1 MEPFLNLFRK
11 PLKATKAALPDET
24 KRLEDLYAYEIL
36 DTLPEQD
43 FEELVA
49 LAAQVSGC
57 PIASITFI
65 DKDRQW
71 FKASRGLP
79 VPETHRDI
87 SFCTHTIALE
97 GDLVVEDAR
106 KDKRFASNPFVT
118 AGLEVVFYAGTP
130 IYSGNGYKL
139 GTVCVIDQKTRSL
152 TEAQMASLKT
162 IAKQVTHLLDLRL
175 RTRLLQERSERL
187 MAENQK
193 SFEAFFANDTLPKW
207 IYELE
212 TLRILQVNEAAI
224 QRYGVSRDVFLKL
237 TVFDFRDSNEPE
249 EIRQLVQTLNEGQAS
264 VSFETVHRLKNGISL
279 PVEVM
284 ISNISYGGK
293 PARLATMND
302 ISEKHALR
310 LKVNEGRTEIQSKQV
325 ASTPVLAEMGREV
338 HHRLNEVLSITKL
351 YLEIA
356 GSNPDM
362 NDKMIGLSRENISR
376 AIKDLRLLEKT
387 EAKDFNLVRSLDE
400 IIHCYLSAGKF
411 KIELLGSSDID
422 DLPTDIKITAF
433 RIIEQALDNVA
444 KHAEATAVSIDI
456 SMNHN
461 LSITIIDNGKGF
473 DPSSISEAGGINSL
487 RNRVEFYNGKI
498 EVACPQ
504 GIGCRFY
511 VELPVENV

>member
-1 MEPFLNLFRK
+1 MESFLNLFRK
-11 PLKATKAALPDET
+11 PVLKPQRSTDEAQ
-24 KRLEDLYAYEIL
+24 RLEELYAQEIL
-36 DTLPEQD
+36 DSLPEQD

-130 IYSGNGYKL
+130 IYSANGYKL

-224 QRYGVSRDVFLKL
+224 QRYGVSRDEFLKL

-249 EIRQLVQTLNEGQAS
+249 EIRQLVQT
-264 VSFETVHRLKNGISL
+264 
-279 PVEVM
+279 
-284 ISNISYGGK
+284 
-293 PARLATMND
+293 MND
-302 ISEKHALR
+302 ISENHALR
-310 LKVNEGRTEIQSKQV
+310 LKLNEGRTETQSKQM
-325 ASTPVLAEMGREV
+325 ASTTVITEIGREV
-338 HHRLNEVLSITKL
+338 RHRLNEVLSTTKL
-351 YLEIA
+351 YLEVA

-362 NDKMIGLSRENISR
+362 KDKMIGLSRENVGR
-376 AIKDLRLLEKT
+376 AIKELRLLEKT
-387 EAKDFNLVRSLDE
+387 EAKDFNLVR
-400 IIHCYLSAGKF
+400 
-411 KIELLGSSDID
+411 
-422 DLPTDIKITAF
+422 
-433 RIIEQALDNVA
+433 
-444 KHAEATAVSIDI
+444 
-456 SMNHN
+456 
-461 LSITIIDNGKGF
+461 
-473 DPSSISEAGGINSL
+473 
-487 RNRVEFYNGKI
+487 
-498 EVACPQ
+498 
-504 GIGCRFY
+504 
-511 VELPVENV
+511 